1 MEHYSLEELRKLA
14 QDRLRPS
21 ITNPNYLV
29 LRKRTQL
36 ITAWLEQIP
45 GHSLRVLDVGG
56 RYQPY
61 RSLIQARV
69 RQYVAIDVVPTL
81 LVDVVA
87 KGEQLPLSPGTF
99 DVVIATGV
107 FEYFPE
113 PRVAAK
119 EIHRILKPGGV
130 LIMSVAAVCPRATDE
145 EHWRYLPAALRFVL
159 SDFST
164 VEIVPEVSSI
174 GGFFR
179 NNNWSVS
186 ILARYNFLRR
196 ILHYTFV
203 PIMNLAGMT
212 LQRAFPI
219 NNDQLTGNYS
229 VLAQK

>member
-1 MEHYSLEELRKLA
+1 MK
-14 QDRLRPS
+14 
-21 ITNPNYLV
+21 
-29 LRKRTQL
+29 
-36 ITAWLEQIP
+36 QIP
-45 GHSLRVLDVGG
+45 GQNLYVLDVGG

-61 RSLIQARV
+61 RPLIQARV

-87 KGEQLPLSPGTF
+87 KGEQIPLCPGTF
-99 DVVIATGV
+99 DVVIATLV

-119 EIHRILKPGGV
+119 EIYRVLKPGGV

-145 EHWRYLPAALRFVL
+145 EHWRYLPAGIRFLL

-179 NNNWSVS
+179 TNNWSLS
-186 ILARYNFLRR
+186 ILVRNSFLRK
-196 ILHYTFV
+196 ILHSTVV
-203 PIMNLAGMT
+203 PVVNLAGRA

-229 VLAQK
+229 VLARK

>member
-1 MEHYSLEELRKLA
+1 MEHYSAEELQKLA
-14 QDRLRPS
+14 QERLQPS

-29 LRKRTQL
+29 LRKRAQL
-36 ITAWLEQIP
+36 IAEWMRQVP
-45 GHSLRVLDVGG
+45 GQNLRVLDVGG

-61 RSLIQARV
+61 RPLIQARV
-69 RQYVAIDVVPTL
+69 RQYVAVDVVETL

-87 KGEQLPLSPGTF
+87 RGEQLPLSSDTF
-99 DVVIATGV
+99 DVAIATLV

-130 LIMSVAAVCPRATDE
+130 LIMSVAAVCPRATEE
-145 EHWRYLPAALRFVL
+145 EHWRYLPAGLRFVL

-164 VEIVPEVSSI
+164 VQIVPEVSSI

-179 NNNWSVS
+179 TNNWSLS
-186 ILARYNFLRR
+186 ILMKYGWLKT
-196 ILHYTFV
+196 ILHHTLV
-203 PIMNLAGMT
+203 PILNLAGQT
-212 LQRAFPI
+212 LERAFPI

-229 VLAQK
+229 ILAQK

>member
-1 MEHYSLEELRKLA
+1 MEHYSAEELQKLA
-14 QDRLRPS
+14 QDRLHPS

-29 LRKRTQL
+29 LRKRAQL
-36 ITAWLEQIP
+36 IAGWMQQVP
-45 GHSLRVLDVGG
+45 GQNLRVLDVGG

-61 RSLIQARV
+61 RPLIQARV
-69 RQYVAIDVVPTL
+69 RQYVVVDVVQTL

-87 KGEQLPLSPGTF
+87 RGEQLPLASDTF

-119 EIHRILKPGGV
+119 EMHRILKPGGV
-130 LIMSVAAVCPRATDE
+130 LIMSVAAVCPRATEE
-145 EHWRYLPAALRFVL
+145 EHWRYLPAGLRFVL

-164 VEIVPEVSSI
+164 VQIMPEVSSI

-179 NNNWSVS
+179 TNNWSLS
-186 ILARYNFLRR
+186 ILVKYNLLKTM
-196 ILHYTFV
+196 LHHTLV
-203 PIMNLAGMT
+203 PILNLAGQT
-212 LQRAFPI
+212 LEWAFPI